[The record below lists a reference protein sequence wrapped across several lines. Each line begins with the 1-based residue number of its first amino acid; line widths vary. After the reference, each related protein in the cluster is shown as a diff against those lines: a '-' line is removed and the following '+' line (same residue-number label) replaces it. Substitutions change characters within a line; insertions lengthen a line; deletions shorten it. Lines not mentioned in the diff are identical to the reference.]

1 MNSFIVDILLITG
14 TNSPV
19 AFVCP
24 SENNTFHPD
33 PIDCTGFIQCWGT
46 IPHHMKC
53 PEGAM
58 WSQQHETC
66 ILGQCY

>member
-1 MNSFIVDILLITG
+1 MNSFIIDILLITG

-24 SENNTFHPD
+24 SENNTYHPD
-33 PIDCTGFIQCWGT
+33 PIDCTGFIQCSST

-53 PEGAM
+53 PEGQM
-58 WSQQHETC
+58 WSQQYETC